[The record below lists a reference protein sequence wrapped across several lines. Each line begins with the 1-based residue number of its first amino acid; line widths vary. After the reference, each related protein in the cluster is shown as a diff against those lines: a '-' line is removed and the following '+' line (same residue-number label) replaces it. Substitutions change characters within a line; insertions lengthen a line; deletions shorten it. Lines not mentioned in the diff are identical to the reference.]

1 VVLPELVVALPVELL
16 APPEPPDPP
25 DPLVVVIPPD
35 VAVVLSPPH
44 VPSTLHTPEAQ
55 SAPTLQP
62 AAVVAA
68 QPPSEGRSRARSGNS
83 ARYDIAV
90 VLIENARPGQSFLCT
105 AICAAVPVAS
115 CALSWYRGATRRWRL
130 IVKKYSNR
138 RLYDTEQSR
147 YITQEELAEKI
158 RLGADVRVI
167 DAATGDDLTQLTL
180 AQIILESRGA
190 SRLLPVPLL
199 VQLIR
204 MGDDSL
210 AEFFGRYMSSALDLY
225 LHAKEGAAAI
235 APYNPF
241 VNVPF
246 AATNALARLLL
257 GGGGG
262 AFGWRD
268 PPAPI
273 AAVQGPFPSPPP
285 LPSPPPTRESSD
297 EMKDLRRELDELKRA
312 LRPTRVLRAKPAS
325 GVKKRRP

>member
-1 VVLPELVVALPVELL
+1 M
-16 APPEPPDPP
+16 
-25 DPLVVVIPPD
+25 
-35 VAVVLSPPH
+35 
-44 VPSTLHTPEAQ
+44 
-55 SAPTLQP
+55 
-62 AAVVAA
+62 
-68 QPPSEGRSRARSGNS
+68 
-83 ARYDIAV
+83 
-90 VLIENARPGQSFLCT
+90 
-105 AICAAVPVAS
+105 
-115 CALSWYRGATRRWRL
+115 

-257 GGGGG
+257 GNGGG

-268 PPAPI
+268 PPAPHNL
-273 AAVQGPFPSPPP
+273 APPPPSPPP

-297 EMKDLRRELDELKRA
+297 EIKDLRRELDELKRA
-312 LRPTRVLRAKPAS
+312 LRPQRVLRERPVAA
-325 GVKKRRP
+325 VKKRRP

>member
-1 VVLPELVVALPVELL
+1 M
-16 APPEPPDPP
+16 
-25 DPLVVVIPPD
+25 
-35 VAVVLSPPH
+35 
-44 VPSTLHTPEAQ
+44 
-55 SAPTLQP
+55 
-62 AAVVAA
+62 
-68 QPPSEGRSRARSGNS
+68 
-83 ARYDIAV
+83 
-90 VLIENARPGQSFLCT
+90 
-105 AICAAVPVAS
+105 
-115 CALSWYRGATRRWRL
+115 

-167 DAATGDDLTQLTL
+167 DAATGDDLTQGTL

-225 LHAKEGAAAI
+225 LHAREGAAAI

-241 VNVPF
+241 ASVPF

-257 GGGGG
+257 GGGG

-273 AAVQGPFPSPPP
+273 AASPPFSASPPP
-285 LPSPPPTRESSD
+285 LPSPPPSRETSD
-297 EMKDLRRELDELKRA
+297 EMKDLRRELDEIKRA
-312 LRPTRVLRAKPAS
+312 LRPARVLRAKPAAA
-325 GVKKRRP
+325 VKKRRS

>member
-1 VVLPELVVALPVELL
+1 M
-16 APPEPPDPP
+16 
-25 DPLVVVIPPD
+25 
-35 VAVVLSPPH
+35 
-44 VPSTLHTPEAQ
+44 
-55 SAPTLQP
+55 
-62 AAVVAA
+62 
-68 QPPSEGRSRARSGNS
+68 
-83 ARYDIAV
+83 
-90 VLIENARPGQSFLCT
+90 
-105 AICAAVPVAS
+105 
-115 CALSWYRGATRRWRL
+115 

-167 DAATGDDLTQLTL
+167 DAATGGDLTQVTL

-210 AEFFGRYMSSALDLY
+210 AEFFGRYMSGALDLY

-241 VNVPF
+241 ANVPF
-246 AATNALARLLL
+246 AATNALARLLM
-257 GGGGG
+257 GSGGG

-268 PPAPI
+268 PPP
-273 AAVQGPFPSPPP
+273 AAAFVPSPPP
-285 LPSPPPTRESSD
+285 PRSSPPPARESSD

-312 LRPTRVLRAKPAS
+312 LRPGRSARTLLAAAT
-325 GVKKRRP
+325 KKRRT

>member
-1 VVLPELVVALPVELL
+1 M
-16 APPEPPDPP
+16 
-25 DPLVVVIPPD
+25 
-35 VAVVLSPPH
+35 
-44 VPSTLHTPEAQ
+44 
-55 SAPTLQP
+55 
-62 AAVVAA
+62 
-68 QPPSEGRSRARSGNS
+68 
-83 ARYDIAV
+83 
-90 VLIENARPGQSFLCT
+90 
-105 AICAAVPVAS
+105 
-115 CALSWYRGATRRWRL
+115 

-167 DAATGDDLTQLTL
+167 DAATGDDLTQGTL

-210 AEFFGRYMSSALDLY
+210 AEFFGRYMSGALDLY

-257 GGGGG
+257 GASGS

-268 PPAPI
+268 PPPPI
-273 AAVQGPFPSPPP
+273 HAVPPPSPPP
-285 LPSPPPTRESSD
+285 LPSPPPSRETSD

-312 LRPTRVLRAKPAS
+312 LRPQRLLRGKPVSAA
-325 GVKKRRP
+325 KKRRP

>member
-1 VVLPELVVALPVELL
+1 M
-16 APPEPPDPP
+16 
-25 DPLVVVIPPD
+25 
-35 VAVVLSPPH
+35 
-44 VPSTLHTPEAQ
+44 
-55 SAPTLQP
+55 
-62 AAVVAA
+62 
-68 QPPSEGRSRARSGNS
+68 
-83 ARYDIAV
+83 
-90 VLIENARPGQSFLCT
+90 
-105 AICAAVPVAS
+105 
-115 CALSWYRGATRRWRL
+115 

-167 DAATGDDLTQLTL
+167 DAATGDDLTQGTL

-210 AEFFGRYMSSALDLY
+210 AEFFGRYMSGALDLY

-257 GGGGG
+257 GAGGS

-268 PPAPI
+268 PPPPTHVVPPAP
-273 AAVQGPFPSPPP
+273 PSPPP
-285 LPSPPPTRESSD
+285 LPSPPPSRETSD

-312 LRPTRVLRAKPAS
+312 LRPPRLLRGKPVSAA
-325 GVKKRRP
+325 KKRRS

>member
-1 VVLPELVVALPVELL
+1 
-16 APPEPPDPP
+16 
-25 DPLVVVIPPD
+25 
-35 VAVVLSPPH
+35 
-44 VPSTLHTPEAQ
+44 
-55 SAPTLQP
+55 
-62 AAVVAA
+62 
-68 QPPSEGRSRARSGNS
+68 
-83 ARYDIAV
+83 
-90 VLIENARPGQSFLCT
+90 
-105 AICAAVPVAS
+105 
-115 CALSWYRGATRRWRL
+115 L

-158 RLGADVRVI
+158 RLGADVRVT
-167 DAATGDDLTQLTL
+167 DAATGDDLTQGTL

-241 VNVPF
+241 AGVPF

-268 PPAPI
+268 PPPPVSVAP
-273 AAVQGPFPSPPP
+273 PPPPSPPP
-285 LPSPPPTRESSD
+285 LPSPPPARETSD

-312 LRPTRVLRAKPAS
+312 LRSPRLLRAKPAAA
-325 GVKKRRP
+325 VKKRRV

>member
-1 VVLPELVVALPVELL
+1 M
-16 APPEPPDPP
+16 
-25 DPLVVVIPPD
+25 
-35 VAVVLSPPH
+35 
-44 VPSTLHTPEAQ
+44 
-55 SAPTLQP
+55 
-62 AAVVAA
+62 
-68 QPPSEGRSRARSGNS
+68 
-83 ARYDIAV
+83 
-90 VLIENARPGQSFLCT
+90 
-105 AICAAVPVAS
+105 
-115 CALSWYRGATRRWRL
+115 

-158 RLGADVRVI
+158 RLGAEVRVI
-167 DAATGDDLTQLTL
+167 DAATGDDLTQATL

-210 AEFFGRYMSSALDLY
+210 AEFFGRYMSGALDLY
-225 LHAKEGAAAI
+225 LHAKESAAAI

-257 GGGGG
+257 GSGN

-268 PPAPI
+268 SPSPVSSAPPP
-273 AAVQGPFPSPPP
+273 PSPSPPP
-285 LPSPPPTRESSD
+285 LPSPPPARETSE
-297 EMKDLRRELDELKRA
+297 EMKDLRRELDELKRS
-312 LRPTRVLRAKPAS
+312 LRSPRLLRAKPAAA
-325 GVKKRRP
+325 VKKRRS

>member
-1 VVLPELVVALPVELL
+1 MCGGSGGFSRTFLVSQCNTEV
-16 APPEPPDPP
+16 
-25 DPLVVVIPPD
+25 
-35 VAVVLSPPH
+35 
-44 VPSTLHTPEAQ
+44 
-55 SAPTLQP
+55 
-62 AAVVAA
+62 
-68 QPPSEGRSRARSGNS
+68 
-83 ARYDIAV
+83 
-90 VLIENARPGQSFLCT
+90 
-105 AICAAVPVAS
+105 
-115 CALSWYRGATRRWRL
+115 RGL

-167 DAATGDDLTQLTL
+167 DAATGGDLTQVTL

-210 AEFFGRYMSSALDLY
+210 AEFFGRYMSGALDLY

-246 AATNALARLLL
+246 AATNALARLLM
-257 GGGGG
+257 GSGGG

-268 PPAPI
+268 PPP
-273 AAVQGPFPSPPP
+273 AVVPSHLPSPPPP
-285 LPSPPPTRESSD
+285 LPSPPPVRESSE

-312 LRPTRVLRAKPAS
+312 LRPQRTARSLLAAAT
-325 GVKKRRP
+325 KKRRT

>member
-1 VVLPELVVALPVELL
+1 M
-16 APPEPPDPP
+16 
-25 DPLVVVIPPD
+25 
-35 VAVVLSPPH
+35 
-44 VPSTLHTPEAQ
+44 
-55 SAPTLQP
+55 
-62 AAVVAA
+62 
-68 QPPSEGRSRARSGNS
+68 
-83 ARYDIAV
+83 
-90 VLIENARPGQSFLCT
+90 
-105 AICAAVPVAS
+105 
-115 CALSWYRGATRRWRL
+115 

-147 YITQEELAEKI
+147 YITHEELAEKI

-167 DAATGDDLTQLTL
+167 DAATGDDLTQGTL

-210 AEFFGRYMSSALDLY
+210 AEFFGRYMSGALDLY

-257 GGGGG
+257 GAGGS

-268 PPAPI
+268 PPPQPAVAP
-273 AAVQGPFPSPPP
+273 PHPPSPPP
-285 LPSPPPTRESSD
+285 LPSPPPSRETSA

-312 LRPTRVLRAKPAS
+312 LRPTRLLRGKPSAV
-325 GVKKRRP
+325 VKKRRT

>member
-1 VVLPELVVALPVELL
+1 
-16 APPEPPDPP
+16 
-25 DPLVVVIPPD
+25 
-35 VAVVLSPPH
+35 
-44 VPSTLHTPEAQ
+44 
-55 SAPTLQP
+55 
-62 AAVVAA
+62 
-68 QPPSEGRSRARSGNS
+68 
-83 ARYDIAV
+83 
-90 VLIENARPGQSFLCT
+90 
-105 AICAAVPVAS
+105 
-115 CALSWYRGATRRWRL
+115 L

-268 PPAPI
+268 PPAQTVVVP
-273 AAVQGPFPSPPP
+273 PPPPSPPP
-285 LPSPPPTRESSD
+285 LPSPPPARETSD

-312 LRPTRVLRAKPAS
+312 LRPARVLRAKPVSA
-325 GVKKRRP
+325 GKKRRP

>member
-1 VVLPELVVALPVELL
+1 M
-16 APPEPPDPP
+16 
-25 DPLVVVIPPD
+25 
-35 VAVVLSPPH
+35 
-44 VPSTLHTPEAQ
+44 
-55 SAPTLQP
+55 
-62 AAVVAA
+62 
-68 QPPSEGRSRARSGNS
+68 
-83 ARYDIAV
+83 
-90 VLIENARPGQSFLCT
+90 
-105 AICAAVPVAS
+105 
-115 CALSWYRGATRRWRL
+115 

-167 DAATGDDLTQLTL
+167 DAATGGDLTQVTL

-190 SRLLPVPLL
+190 ARLLPVPLL

-210 AEFFGRYMSSALDLY
+210 AEFFGRYMSGALDLY

-246 AATNALARLLL
+246 AATNALARLLM
-257 GGGGG
+257 GSGGG

-268 PPAPI
+268 PPPPTAAAPSS
-273 AAVQGPFPSPPP
+273 FPSPPP
-285 LPSPPPTRESSD
+285 SPPPPAARESSD

-312 LRPTRVLRAKPAS
+312 LRPQRTARSLLAAAT
-325 GVKKRRP
+325 KKRRS

>member
-1 VVLPELVVALPVELL
+1 
-16 APPEPPDPP
+16 
-25 DPLVVVIPPD
+25 
-35 VAVVLSPPH
+35 
-44 VPSTLHTPEAQ
+44 
-55 SAPTLQP
+55 
-62 AAVVAA
+62 
-68 QPPSEGRSRARSGNS
+68 
-83 ARYDIAV
+83 
-90 VLIENARPGQSFLCT
+90 
-105 AICAAVPVAS
+105 
-115 CALSWYRGATRRWRL
+115 L

-158 RLGADVRVI
+158 RLGADVRVT
-167 DAATGDDLTQLTL
+167 DAATGDDLTQGTL

-210 AEFFGRYMSSALDLY
+210 AEFFGRYMSGALDLY

-241 VNVPF
+241 ANVPF

-257 GGGGG
+257 GAGGS

-268 PPAPI
+268 PPPPNSVAP
-273 AAVQGPFPSPPP
+273 PPPPSPPP
-285 LPSPPPTRESSD
+285 LPSPPPSRETSA

-312 LRPTRVLRAKPAS
+312 LRPPRLLRGKPAAA
-325 GVKKRRP
+325 VKKRRT